1 MILTGQA
8 LLLFAVV
15 VAADN
20 MPADATAPAQY
31 AGLLIQERVVVR
43 VPARA
48 ATIAPARIKWKEKRG
63 PRCVPMASVGGAAVI
78 ERDSVDLMLKGG
90 QRVRAR
96 FKSSCPA
103 LDYYSGF
110 YIMPSADAQIC
121 ADRDSIHT
129 RAGGECQITRF
140 RKLVAGK

>member
-1 MILTGQA
+1 VILTGQA
-8 LLLFAVV
+8 LLLFAAV
-15 VAADN
+15 VAPIDKSH
-20 MPADATAPAQY
+20 DAVVPAQY
-31 AGLLIQERVVVR
+31 AQLIIRERVIVR
-43 VPARA
+43 VPARPVPV
-48 ATIAPARIKWKEKRG
+48 APTRPRWKEKRG
-63 PRCVPMASVGGAAVI
+63 PHCIPMANVRGAAVV
-78 ERDSVDLMLKGG
+78 ERDSVDLILKGG

-96 FKSSCPA
+96 FESSCPA